1 MKTLYRSTWNHEF
14 SQSTHLFKM
23 GVLPKKITSHILSSS
38 KLHSTLCGL
47 LFVTLLLTG
56 CSTTRFKESADK
68 EVYAII
74 NDATPSIP
82 GMPEEFNIDRETIL
96 DLDDLSTISE
106 LHDFLG
112 EQAVIEQGAFIIS
125 LEKALELAFKNNRSY
140 QNQKE
145 ILYLTA
151 LSLTL
156 ERYRYT
162 PIFRAR
168 GSGAFSHATRD
179 EQYLTVGQRGMQAAP
194 ALLQSVSDLTGS
206 PGDMLSRYATVVEAA
221 AAQAGTPSTRIVD
234 DRRVSGNTQIGASM
248 LMMGGAQIAVDLTSN
263 FLRYLT
269 GDPNVTTSSALVGS
283 ISQPLLRGAGSKVAA
298 ERLTQAERDLLYEL
312 RNFTRFRQEFSIN
325 IASTYYRVLQNR
337 DSARNNFL
345 GYESFMQGSERQR
358 ALAEAGRLTE
368 SDLAR
373 TVQAE
378 LNSLDSWNNSV
389 RAYSE
394 SLDQFKIQ
402 LGLSTD
408 AMVVLDDNEL
418 EELRERGLIMPVVV
432 AEDAIDVALATRL
445 DYYTT
450 MDQVE
455 DAERRLYVASN
466 ALLPDLDLIL
476 TANVDT
482 KPGMDRFSELDF
494 RRARWNAGF
503 DLSLPVDQKSER
515 NAYRSALIT
524 YERAIRSLELSE
536 DNIKLEVRRAWR
548 ELEQAERSFQIRMIG
563 VEVNE
568 RRVEEQE
575 LLAQAG
581 RATTLDQVDA
591 QNDLVSARNA
601 LTAALI
607 NHTIAR
613 LEFFR
618 DMGILYI
625 KENGQWEDVTDV
637 DFEHT

>member
-1 MKTLYRSTWNHEF
+1 MIIPGILKSKIVPKYRRKGAF
-14 SQSTHLFKM
+14 CVKM
-23 GVLPKKITSHILSSS
+23 PGGVGVL
-38 KLHSTLCGL
+38 
-47 LFVTLLLTG
+47 TLLLLVG
-56 CSTTRFKESADK
+56 LLLPACSTTHYKESADK

-74 NDATPSIP
+74 EEVSPTVP
-82 GMPEEFNIDRETIL
+82 GMPEEFDIDAEPLL
-96 DLDDLSTISE
+96 DLEGEPTVTE
-106 LHDFLG
+106 RHDFLG
-112 EQAVIEQGAFIIS
+112 DQADVEYGSYILS

-145 ILYLTA
+145 NLYLTA
-151 LSLTL
+151 LNLTM

-162 PIFRAR
+162 PRFRAGAS
-168 GSGAFSHATRD
+168 GSYDRTTRD
-179 EQYLTVGQRGMQAAP
+179 EQYLTAGQRGMQAAP
-194 ALLQSVSDLTGS
+194 ALLDNMTALTGS
-206 PGDMLSRYATVVEAA
+206 PGDLLNRYSAVVEAA
-221 AAQAGTPSTRIVD
+221 AAQAGQPNTRIVD
-234 DRRVSGNTQIGASM
+234 ERRVSGRTQVGTSM
-248 LMMGGAQIAVDLTSN
+248 LMMGGAQVAVDLTSN
-263 FLRYLT
+263 FLRFLT
-269 GDPNVTTSSALVGS
+269 GDPRVNTSSALIGS
-283 ISQPLLRGAGSKVAA
+283 ISQPLLRGAGREIAA
-298 ERLTQAERDLLYEL
+298 ESLTQAERNLLYEL
-312 RNFTRFRQEFSIN
+312 RSFTRYRQEFAIS
-325 IASTYYRVLQNR
+325 IASTYYRVLQSR
-337 DSARNNFL
+337 DSARNNYL
-345 GYESFMQGSERQR
+345 GYVAFMQGSERQR

-378 LNSLDSWNNSV
+378 LNSEDSWNNAV
-389 RAYSE
+389 RNYSE
-394 SLDQFKIQ
+394 SLDQLKIQ

-408 AMVVLDDNEL
+408 APVVLDDNEL
-418 EELRERGLIMPVVV
+418 ENLREDGLVAPVLTT
-432 AEDAIDVALATRL
+432 EDAMEIALVTRL
-445 DYYTT
+445 DFYTVQ
-450 MDQVE
+450 DEVE
-455 DAERRLYVASN
+455 DAERRVRLAEN

-482 KPGMDRFSELDF
+482 EPGMDRFTEFDF

-503 DLSLPVDQKSER
+503 DLNLPVDRQAER
-515 NAYRSALIT
+515 NAYRSALIN
-524 YERAIRSLELSE
+524 YERSLRSLELSE

-548 ELEQAERSFQIRMIG
+548 ELEQAERSFNIRMIG

-637 DFEHT
+637 DIEHT